1 MLLHT
6 RFEFITKGIGGILRK
21 KAEPKTEVFVESTSG
36 SQVTIEGASRVT
48 LTSQGSK
55 VVFVLQDGKW
65 ALVSQ

>member
-1 MLLHT
+1 MI
-6 RFEFITKGIGGILRK
+6 RMRK
-21 KAEPKTEVFVESTSG
+21 KSQPKTEVFVESTSG
-36 SQVTIEGASRVT
+36 SQVTIEGASQVT